1 MVIIAASVVTKSGK
15 ALVSRQFVDISR
27 ARIEGLLAAF
37 PKLVGSPGGRQHT
50 MVETEAVRY
59 LYHPLESLYLV
70 IVTTKSSNIVEDLDT
85 LHVLAKLVP
94 DYCRSLDEQTV
105 CKQAFELIFAFD
117 EVVAM
122 GYKEKVTVQQ
132 VKQFV
137 EMDSQEEKIFEMIQ
151 RNKER
156 AAKKAATEKRKEL
169 ERERREREKM
179 GLKGYPGIGRN
190 SMSSDGMGM
199 GGDYS
204 QPFLSGGESP
214 AYKGRTSGTS
224 SSYSSSSASSDSYRT
239 GSYGTPKAAPAKE
252 RKGLQLKKAQK
263 PNEAIE
269 AMVAKGEIVDEE
281 TSGATGGSETTP
293 RSMREDVHIQA
304 TEKLQAQLDKDG
316 GLQRLQVLGEFL
328 ITTASDKLDR
338 IVVKLKS
345 KNSNDFQFRAHP
357 FIDRDTFNNKQEL
370 VLLPGRSFPVNTP
383 TAVVKWRYISND
395 VNVLPLIINCWPTP
409 SKDVTMVTVEYE
421 LTNDFEVSNVV
432 IKMPIVAK
440 SPPAVS
446 QAEGTYHFD
455 SKNSVLEWEI
465 PLINNSNKKGN
476 LEFEIVPWES
486 SKNDT
491 TSLFPITV
499 TFNCDKT
506 LCNMDIAEV
515 VTEDGSAVKFSNE
528 KSLGIERYTIE

>member
-1 MVIIAASVVTKSGK
+1 
-15 ALVSRQFVDISR
+15 
-27 ARIEGLLAAF
+27 
-37 PKLVGSPGGRQHT
+37 
-50 MVETEAVRY
+50 
-59 LYHPLESLYLV
+59 
-70 IVTTKSSNIVEDLDT
+70 
-85 LHVLAKLVP
+85 
-94 DYCRSLDEQTV
+94 
-105 CKQAFELIFAFD
+105 
-117 EVVAM
+117 
-122 GYKEKVTVQQ
+122 
-132 VKQFV
+132 
-137 EMDSQEEKIFEMIQ
+137 
-151 RNKER
+151 
-156 AAKKAATEKRKEL
+156 
-169 ERERREREKM
+169 
-179 GLKGYPGIGRN
+179 
-190 SMSSDGMGM
+190 
-199 GGDYS
+199 
-204 QPFLSGGESP
+204 
-214 AYKGRTSGTS
+214 
-224 SSYSSSSASSDSYRT
+224 
-239 GSYGTPKAAPAKE
+239 
-252 RKGLQLKKAQK
+252 
-263 PNEAIE
+263 
-269 AMVAKGEIVDEE
+269 
-281 TSGATGGSETTP
+281 
-293 RSMREDVHIQA
+293 VHIQA